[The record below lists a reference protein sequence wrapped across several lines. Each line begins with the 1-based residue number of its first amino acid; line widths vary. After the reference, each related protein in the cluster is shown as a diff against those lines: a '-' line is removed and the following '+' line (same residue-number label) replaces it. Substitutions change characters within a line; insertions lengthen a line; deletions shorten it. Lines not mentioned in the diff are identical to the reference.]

1 MLYGE
6 RCNDADHNK
15 MLNKK
20 MKKLIN
26 AIALAS
32 MILTA
37 PAAMASSTPDIT
49 DLLKSAAEKAKG
61 GSNGN
66 NSSALSGLKGVV
78 DGLMTSSNV
87 GEDDLVG
94 NWQYSAPA
102 VVFKSDNVL
111 QKAGGSAASG
121 IIVDKI
127 APYYEKVG
135 ITSLTATFNQDRTF
149 ELKLKRITL
158 TGTYALAGEEANG
171 DFVFNFK
178 AVKKLPLGKMNAH
191 VEKVGSKITLTFD
204 ASKLI
209 TLVNTVAKVS
219 GKASLQSVAKLLN
232 SYEGL
237 NCGFEL
243 SPVK

>member
-1 MLYGE
+1 MRANAAKGLTTT
-6 RCNDADHNK
+6 K
-15 MLNKK
+15 SSKK

-26 AIALAS
+26 AIALAT
-32 MILTA
+32 MIITA
-37 PAAMASSTPDIT
+37 PVAMASSTPDIT

-61 GSNGN
+61 GGSDGN
-66 NSSALSGLKGVV
+66 NSSALSGLKGMVE
-78 DGLMTSSNV
+78 GLITSSNV
-87 GEDDLVG
+87 GEADLVG
-94 NWQYSAPA
+94 NWRYSAPA
-102 VVFKSDNVL
+102 VAFKSDNLL

-121 IIVDKI
+121 VIVDKI
-127 APYYEKVG
+127 APYYEKAG
-135 ITSLTATFNQDRTF
+135 ITSLTATFNEDRTF
-149 ELKLKRITL
+149 ELKIKKITL
-158 TGTYALAGEEANG
+158 SGTYALAGEEANG
-171 DFVFNFK
+171 DFVFTFK

-232 SYEGL
+232 SYDGL

-243 SPVK
+243 SPAQ